1 MRRLRTWGP
10 IAALIVVLVAGGLYL
25 TRGHPKPSQYVRTFQ
40 KGEYRSVP
48 DACKV
53 LSATTLGHLM
63 TRTPQVQPV
72 GGGPGQS
79 ECTFTVDV
87 QPNFRILQI
96 QEQAFSPSLAV
107 PTGNGSATANATWN
121 FSQAKDQLT
130 KPSKNSVWPKTTTTP
145 VAGLG
150 DQAFSG
156 EQASHGGAVTDRVTL
171 VVRYRNVLIT
181 VQSQAQESG
190 GFGPVSVTE
199 LRSAALTAARAAF
212 AAVKKGPT
220 A

>member
-1 MRRLRTWGP
+1 MRTL
-10 IAALIVVLVAGGLYL
+10 
-25 TRGHPKPSQYVRTFQ
+25 Q
-40 KGEYRSVP
+40 KGEFRSVP
-48 DACKV
+48 NACKV
-53 LSATTLGHLM
+53 LSATTLRQIM
-63 TRTPQVQPV
+63 TRAPQVQPV

-130 KPSKNSVWPKTTTTP
+130 KPSKHSVWPAATITP
-145 VAGLG
+145 VAGIG
-150 DQAFSG
+150 DQALSA
-156 EQASHGGAVTDRVTL
+156 EQASHGAAVTDRVTL

-181 VQSQAQESG
+181 VQAQAQESG
-190 GFGPVSVTE
+190 GFGPVPVTE
-199 LRSAALTAARAAF
+199 LRSAALSAARATF
-212 AAVKKGPT
+212 AAVQKGPT